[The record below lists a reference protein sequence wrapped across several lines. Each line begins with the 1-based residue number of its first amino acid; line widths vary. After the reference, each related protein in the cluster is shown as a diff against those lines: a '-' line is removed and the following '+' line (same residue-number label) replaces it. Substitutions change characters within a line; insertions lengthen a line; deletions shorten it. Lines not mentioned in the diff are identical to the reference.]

1 MDAGWGA
8 GGVMALRG
16 KIAAAT
22 RRGAAL
28 VLLGAALAGCAAIS
42 GGPPPRDIYTLS
54 APRDF
59 GTSAKRSRAQIL
71 IAAPKAVSALDTDN
85 IAVVSDGIAISY
97 FGGAAWSDRAPQ
109 LLQRKIIESFENS
122 GRVRAVGQ
130 PGEGLLIDYQIATDI
145 RAFELAVDGGRV
157 ARVEFS
163 AKIIDDRNGRVR
175 ASRTF
180 HAVARA
186 SSDSVGDAV
195 SAMDR
200 ATDECLVDLVN
211 WTLERI

>member
-1 MDAGWGA
+1 MDAGLGA
-8 GGVMALRG
+8 DGVMALKG
-16 KIAAAT
+16 KVAAAT
-22 RRGAAL
+22 RRGTAL
-28 VLLGAALAGCAAIS
+28 VLLGAALAGCAAIT
-42 GGPPPRDIYTLS
+42 GGPAPRDIYTLS

-59 GTSAKRSRAQIL
+59 GPSAKRSRAQIL
-71 IAAPKAVSALDTDN
+71 IAAPKAMAALDTDN
-85 IAVVSDGIAISY
+85 IAVLSDNIAISY
-97 FGGAAWSDRAPQ
+97 FAGAAWSDRVPQ
-109 LLQRKIIESFENS
+109 LFQRKIIESFENS

-180 HAVARA
+180 RREAAA
-186 SSDSVGDAV
+186 AGDSVNDAV

-200 ATDECLVDLVN
+200 AADECLVDLVN